1 MKILYIFFSIVMHYI
16 ATVKCHLSEMKQII
30 STKSV
35 KLWLQLA
42 SDFYLLTTLIMEP
55 TMVIQKNLPDCDNNF
70 LMSIEICAR
79 KLCYALHCGRSYLIN
94 SETATRQCNWFYLF
108 VELFTFYCDLNI
120 LYRSSGAPTNWWIIP
135 TQEKKKLHFQC
146 MFFSETGVAAN
157 PDKVKWIQEWSVPN
171 RYVTQWR

>member
-1 MKILYIFFSIVMHYI
+1 MYSRVILVNSISTKSTLHVYYVRSKMKILYIFFSIVMHYI

-42 SDFYLLTTLIMEP
+42 SDFYLLTTL

-94 SETATRQCNWFYLF
+94 SETATRQCN
-108 VELFTFYCDLNI
+108 
-120 LYRSSGAPTNWWIIP
+120 
-135 TQEKKKLHFQC
+135 
-146 MFFSETGVAAN
+146 
-157 PDKVKWIQEWSVPN
+157 
-171 RYVTQWR
+171 